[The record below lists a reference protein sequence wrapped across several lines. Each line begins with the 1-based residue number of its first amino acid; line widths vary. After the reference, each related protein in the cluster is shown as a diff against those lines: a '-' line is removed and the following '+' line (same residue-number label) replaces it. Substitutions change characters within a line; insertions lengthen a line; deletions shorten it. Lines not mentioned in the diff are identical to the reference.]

1 MAEYTSFRVG
11 VDPNV
16 EGGNILYIGGWV
28 KEIEIDGTLQYSN
41 SSGNYISNNYTV
53 TNGQEIRIKGEFN
66 LQNSTISSIDNF
78 VLQNGLTSVY
88 RMFKYCES
96 LTSIT
101 FHNNIDTS
109 NVTNMREMFY
119 GCESLTSLDLSNFN
133 TSNVTTMR
141 AMFSECRSLI
151 SLDVSRFN
159 TSNVTDMCAMFS
171 NCRSLTSLDVSR
183 FNTENVTDMSG
194 MFHCLFEIT
203 SLDVSNFNTS
213 QVTDMA
219 LMFAGNRNLTSL
231 DLSSFNT
238 SNVTNMREMFAN
250 CNNLETINLSSFNL
264 TNTTEM
270 NLMFWGC
277 IKLTS
282 IPQEFVDKFIAY
294 PNSIGNACY
303 EGCNSLVTLGNTTY
317 NTNVEAMATI
327 PVYWRIYS
335 EEPENPDPNPPTPPE
350 PTTYNVTYYLTDCT
364 CGGPSQVTSNTIYS
378 FNLIVLTRYE
388 LQSVTVE
395 MGGVDITDT
404 AYNSETQ
411 EVTLQYPTGDVI
423 ITAIAVRVEPEPDTY
438 NITYNL
444 TNCNYNGQTGEIII
458 TVNAGGEHTATIYP
472 NDGYDK
478 VKIAKMG
485 SYVDNG
491 LEFTENDDG
500 SITFNFTSLTG
511 DISIGLHGE
520 IIYTVTYNLTDCYS
534 TNTNGQIEYDPII
547 PTNPSYSTAIYPN
560 SNYTLDTI
568 RVEMGGE
575 EFSNY
580 VFGDNYV
587 DIDISEVTGDI
598 IITATAKQSGTEP
611 GPNPTGSPTG
621 GPTGP
626 MGPTGEHNCDP
637 ENCKCILVGKN
648 YTTTITV
655 GNLPAGTEIKA
666 TDKIHDILERILTGT
681 ITPSFKN
688 PTLSA
693 TLNETVNTTINTDVL
708 FTVDIS
714 IILNDAEGPYN
725 IKATVNGK
733 EVYNNNY
740 TEGQTSLN
748 CALLAKDNTSIGNF
762 PVKVTLTYY
771 RYGIE
776 TSITVVTSNKVN
788 IENDGSVPEFLIG
801 KCNNYGAKYPSQF
814 TAAKMNEMISA
825 GNLEWTTNLYSGKEY
840 TLGNRWDIIAFVP
853 VSYLTSQGKNEVDE
867 LLRFMGWDDI
877 ANNYVEVYPDETDY
891 CRGNAIL
898 TDRFGKQIEF
908 RYCAYK
914 SLIIGNCNYKMVR
927 R

>member
-16 EGGNILYIGGWV
+16 EGGNILYIIGQV
-28 KEIEIDGTLQYSN
+28 KEIYIDGTLQYSN
-41 SSGNYISNNYTV
+41 SSGNYIRNNYTV

-78 VLQNGLTSVY
+78 ILQDGLTSVCD
-88 RMFKYCES
+88 MFRNCKS
-96 LTSIT
+96 LISVA

-109 NVTNMREMFY
+109 NVTKMNELFYRCESLTTITNLEKLNTSNVTNMTNMFY
-119 GCESLTSLDLSNFN
+119 RCESLTSVNLSNFDTSKVIYMIAMFYVCSSLTSLDLSNFN
-133 TSNVTTMR
+133 TSNV
-141 AMFSECRSLI
+141 I
-151 SLDVSRFN
+151 
-159 TSNVTDMCAMFS
+159 
-171 NCRSLTSLDVSR
+171 
-183 FNTENVTDMSG
+183 DMSF
-194 MFHCLFEIT
+194 MFGSCG
-203 SLDVSNFNTS
+203 S
-213 QVTDMA
+213 
-219 LMFAGNRNLTSL
+219 LTSL

-238 SNVTNMREMFAN
+238 SQVTNMYEMFSR
-250 CNNLETINLSSFNL
+250 CDDLETINLSSFNL
-264 TNTTEM
+264 TNTTNM
-270 NLMFWGC
+270 KLMFSGC
-277 IKLTS
+277 KKLTS
-282 IPQEFVDKFIAY
+282 IPQQFVDKFIAY

-303 EGCNSLVTLGNTTY
+303 EGCNSLVILGNTTY
-317 NTNVEAMATI
+317 NTNADAMATI

-411 EVTLQYPTGDVI
+411 EITLQYPTGDII

-438 NITYNL
+438 NITYSL

-458 TVNAGGEHTATIYP
+458 SVNAGGRHTATIYP

-478 VKIAKMG
+478 VKIRKMG
-485 SYVDNG
+485 SEVDNG
-491 LEFTENDDG
+491 LELTENGDG
-500 SITFNFTSLTG
+500 SITFNFTSLRADVG
-511 DISIGLHGE
+511 IVLHGE
-520 IIYTVTYNLTDCYS
+520 IIYTVIYNLTNCYS
-534 TNTNGQIEYDPII
+534 TNTNEQIEYDPII
-547 PTNPSYSTAIYPN
+547 STTYPSYSTIIYPN

-575 EFSNY
+575 EFSDY
-580 VFGDNYV
+580 VFGDNFV
-587 DIDISEVTGDI
+587 NINIREVTGDI
-598 IITATAKQSGTEP
+598 IITATAKQSGIGP

-621 GPTGP
+621 SPTGPTGSP
-626 MGPTGEHNCDP
+626 TGSPTGPNPPGPTGEHNCDP

-655 GNLPAGTEIKA
+655 GHLKAGTEIKA
-666 TDKIHDILERILTGT
+666 TDTIHSVLERILTGI
-681 ITPSFKN
+681 ITPSFQN
-688 PTLSA
+688 PTLLA
-693 TLNETVNTTINTDVL
+693 VLNETVNTTINTDVL

-733 EVYNNNY
+733 EVYNNDY
-740 TEGQTSLN
+740 AEGQTSLN

-776 TSITVVTSNKVN
+776 TSITVVTSNKINV
-788 IENDGSVPEFLIG
+788 ENDGSVPEFLIG

-814 TAAKMNEMISA
+814 TNSKMNEMISA

-853 VSYLTSQGKNEVDE
+853 VSYLTSQGKSEVDE
-867 LLRFMGWDDI
+867 LVSFMGWDDI
-877 ANNYVEVYPDETDY
+877 ANNYVEVYPDNTEY

>member
-16 EGGNILYIGGWV
+16 EGGNILYIYGQV

-41 SSGNYISNNYTV
+41 SSGNYIRNNYTV
-53 TNGQEIRIKGEFN
+53 TNGQEIRIKGEFS

-78 VLQNGLTSVY
+78 ILQDGLTSV
-88 RMFKYCES
+88 RDMFRNCKS

-109 NVTNMREMFY
+109 NVTKMNELFYRCESLTTITNLEKLNTSNVTNMTNMFY
-119 GCESLTSLDLSNFN
+119 RCESLTSVNLSNFDTSKVIYMGAMFYVCSSLTSLDLSNFN
-133 TSNVTTMR
+133 TSNV
-141 AMFSECRSLI
+141 I
-151 SLDVSRFN
+151 
-159 TSNVTDMCAMFS
+159 
-171 NCRSLTSLDVSR
+171 
-183 FNTENVTDMSG
+183 DMSF
-194 MFHCLFEIT
+194 MFGSCG
-203 SLDVSNFNTS
+203 S
-213 QVTDMA
+213 
-219 LMFAGNRNLTSL
+219 LTSL

-238 SNVTNMREMFAN
+238 SQVTNMYEMFSR
-250 CNNLETINLSSFNL
+250 CDDLETINLSSFNL
-264 TNTTEM
+264 TNTTNM
-270 NLMFWGC
+270 KLMFSGC

-282 IPQEFVDKFIAY
+282 IPQQFVDKFIAY
-294 PNSIGNACY
+294 PNSIGNGCY
-303 EGCNSLVTLGNTTY
+303 EGCNSLVNIGNTNLEY
-317 NTNVEAMATI
+317 NDI

-335 EEPENPDPNPPTPPE
+335 EEPDPNPPTPPE
-350 PTTYNVTYYLTDCT
+350 PT
-364 CGGPSQVTSNTIYS
+364 
-378 FNLIVLTRYE
+378 
-388 LQSVTVE
+388 
-395 MGGVDITDT
+395 
-404 AYNSETQ
+404 
-411 EVTLQYPTGDVI
+411 
-423 ITAIAVRVEPEPDTY
+423 TY

-458 TVNAGGEHTATIYP
+458 SVNAGGRHTATIYP

-478 VKIAKMG
+478 VTIMKIG
-485 SYVDNG
+485 SEVDNG
-491 LEFTENDDG
+491 FELTENSDG
-500 SITFNFTSLTG
+500 SLTLNFTSLRG
-511 DISIGLHGE
+511 DVGISLHGV

-534 TNTNGQIEYDPII
+534 TNTNGQIEYIPI
-547 PTNPSYSTAIYPN
+547 PTFTTPNYSTIIYPN

-580 VFGDNYV
+580 IFGDNFV
-587 DIDISEVTGDI
+587 NIDISEVTGDI
-598 IITATAKQSGTEP
+598 IITATAKQSGIGP
-611 GPNPTGSPTG
+611 GPNPTGGPTGNPTG
-621 GPTGP
+621 GPTGSP
-626 MGPTGEHNCDP
+626 TGPNPPGPTGEHNCDP

-655 GNLPAGTEIKA
+655 GHLKAGTEIKA
-666 TDKIHDILERILTGT
+666 TDKIQDILERILTGIIIPT
-681 ITPSFKN
+681 FQN

-693 TLNETVNTTINTDVL
+693 VLNETVNTTINTDVL

-733 EVYNNNY
+733 EVYNNDY

-776 TSITVVTSNKVN
+776 TSITVETSNKIN

-814 TAAKMNEMISA
+814 TNAKMNEMISA

-867 LLRFMGWDDI
+867 LVSFMGWDDI
-877 ANNYVEVYPDETDY
+877 ANNYVEVYPDNTEY

-908 RYCAYK
+908 RYCAYE
-914 SLIIGNCNYKMVR
+914 SSFTSCEYKMVR